1 MECNKTIFTNKSTF
15 GRNVKLSEEE
25 EEILKD
31 DTQIAEELNRFFSN
45 TVKSLNIAENTCIT
59 NRVSDNLKDPVAK
72 VREKFKTHP
81 SALIIKDQI
90 FRGNKFSFTEASQSE
105 IEKEI
110 KNLNVKKATSHK
122 NLSPETLK
130 TSAIVTPETLNTFL
144 TKH

>member
-15 GRNVKLSEEE
+15 GRNVKLTEEE
-25 EEILKD
+25 KILKD
-31 DTQIAEELNRFFSN
+31 DTQTAEELNRFFSN

-72 VREKFKTHP
+72 VIEKFKTHP

-130 TSAIVTPETLNTFL
+130 TSAIVTPEILNTFL